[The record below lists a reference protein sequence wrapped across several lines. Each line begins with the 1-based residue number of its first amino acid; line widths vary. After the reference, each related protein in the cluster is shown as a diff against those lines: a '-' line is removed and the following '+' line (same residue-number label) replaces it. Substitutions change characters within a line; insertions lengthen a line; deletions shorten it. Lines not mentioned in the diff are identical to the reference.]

1 MDFQRMNDSYD
12 AMIIGSGPNG
22 LTAAIR
28 LAQAGLAV
36 LVIEGRE
43 EIGGGARTAELTLP
57 GYYQDVCSAIH
68 PLGLASPFLGRL
80 PLAEHGLRWVQPAAP
95 LAQVMD
101 DGVVVV
107 EKDLEATADGLGPD
121 AQTYR
126 RLMAPLVRDWRGLM
140 ADFLG
145 PLPIPPQHPLL
156 MARFGLLAL
165 RSARALVGRFRGPR
179 AKAAFAGMAGHSMMP
194 LEWVSTAAFG
204 LMLGTLAHAVGWPI
218 AKGGSQ
224 MITKALASYFCSLG
238 GQIRT
243 GQMVTSLEALPPAK
257 AILLDLTPRA
267 ILKIVG
273 DKFPA
278 GYRRQLERYQY
289 GPGVCKVDLALD
301 GPIPWRDEAAA
312 RAGTVHVGGTFEEV
326 ARAEAEVWQGKHPV
340 KPFVLVAQQSLF
352 DLSRAPAGKHTVW
365 AYSHVP
371 NGSTVDLSL
380 AIESQIERFA
390 PGFRDRILAKRV
402 QTAAQMALYNPNYVG
417 GDINGGVQ
425 NLRQLFTR
433 PGLRLN
439 PYTTPLKGVYICSS
453 ATPPGGGVHGMCG
466 YYAAEAALKR
476 L

>member
-1 MDFQRMNDSYD
+1 MNDSYD
-12 AMIIGSGPNG
+12 AIIIGSGPNG

-36 LVIEGRE
+36 LVIEGRDE
-43 EIGGGARTAELTLP
+43 VGGGTRTAELTLP
-57 GYYQDVCSAIH
+57 GYYHDICSAIH
-68 PLGLASPFLGRL
+68 PLGLASPFLSRL
-80 PLAEHGLRWVQPAAP
+80 PLAEHGLSWVQPAAP

-107 EKDLEATADGLGPD
+107 EKDLEATAAGLGRD
-121 AQTYR
+121 GRAYR
-126 RLMAPLVRDWRGLM
+126 RLMAPLVRDWQGLM

-145 PLPIPPQHPLL
+145 PLPLPPKHPLL

-165 RSARALVGRFRGPR
+165 RSARSLVGRFETSR

-194 LEWVSTAAFG
+194 LEWASTAAFG

-224 MITKALASYFCSLG
+224 MIAKALASYLCSLG
-238 GQIRT
+238 GQIQT
-243 GQMVTSLEALPPAK
+243 GQMVTSLDGLPPAR
-257 AILLDLTPRA
+257 AILLDLTPRG
-267 ILKIVG
+267 ILKVVG
-273 DKFPA
+273 DRFPA

-289 GPGVCKVDLALD
+289 GPGVCKVDWALD
-301 GPIPWRDEAAA
+301 GPIPWRDMGAA

-326 ARAEAEVWQGKHPV
+326 ARAEAAVWQGHHPAQ
-340 KPFVLVAQQSLF
+340 PFVLVAQQSLF
-352 DLSRAPAGKHTVW
+352 DSSRAPAGKHTVW

-371 NGSTVDLSL
+371 NGSTVDLSP
-380 AIESQIERFA
+380 AIEAQIERFA
-390 PGFRDRILAKRV
+390 PGFGDLILAKRV
-402 QTAAQMALYNPNYVG
+402 QTATEMARYNPNYVG

-439 PYTTPLKGVYICSS
+439 PYTTPLKGLYICSS

-466 YYAAEAALKR
+466 YYAAEAVLKR

>member
-1 MDFQRMNDSYD
+1 MDFLGMNDSYD
-12 AMIIGSGPNG
+12 AIIIGSGPNG

-36 LVIEGRE
+36 LVIEGRDE
-43 EIGGGARTAELTLP
+43 VGGGTRTAELTLP
-57 GYYQDVCSAIH
+57 GYYHDICSAIH
-68 PLGLASPFLGRL
+68 PLGLASPFLSRL
-80 PLAEHGLRWVQPAAP
+80 PLAEHGLSWVQPAAP

-107 EKDLEATADGLGPD
+107 EKDLEATAAGLGRD
-121 AQTYR
+121 GRAYR
-126 RLMAPLVRDWRGLM
+126 RLMAPLVRDWQGLM

-145 PLPIPPQHPLL
+145 PLPLPPKHPLL

-165 RSARALVGRFRGPR
+165 RSARSLVGRFETSR

-194 LEWVSTAAFG
+194 LEWASTAAFG

-224 MITKALASYFCSLG
+224 MIAKALASYLCSLG
-238 GQIRT
+238 GQIQT
-243 GQMVTSLEALPPAK
+243 GQMVTSLDGLPPAR
-257 AILLDLTPRA
+257 AILLDLTPRG
-267 ILKIVG
+267 ILKVVG
-273 DKFPA
+273 DRFPA

-289 GPGVCKVDLALD
+289 GPGVCKVDWALD
-301 GPIPWRDEAAA
+301 GPIPWRDMGAA

-326 ARAEAEVWQGKHPV
+326 ARAEAAVWQGHHPAQ
-340 KPFVLVAQQSLF
+340 PFVLVAQQSLF
-352 DLSRAPAGKHTVW
+352 DSSRAPAGKHTVW

-371 NGSTVDLSL
+371 NGSTVDLSP
-380 AIESQIERFA
+380 AIEAQIERFA
-390 PGFRDRILAKRV
+390 PGFGDLILAKRV
-402 QTAAQMALYNPNYVG
+402 QTATEMARYNPNYVG

-439 PYTTPLKGVYICSS
+439 PYTTPLKGLYICSS

-466 YYAAEAALKR
+466 YYAAEAVLKR